1 MCGPFATLGC
11 FMDVQVDR
19 VSFAGGSG
27 AQLAARLDRPAGV
40 PRAYAIFAHC
50 FTCSKDINA
59 ARRIAGSLARQG
71 IAVLRFDFT
80 GLGSSEGEFAS
91 TNFSSNLDDLG
102 RAAAYLEENFEAPQ
116 LLIGHSL
123 GGAAVLAAAAQIH
136 SVKAVATIG
145 APSDA
150 HHVTHNFHAHLDE
163 IAHAGIAEVS
173 LGGRKFTIEK
183 QFIEDLN
190 ESRVRENLSSL
201 KKAVLVLHSPT
212 DETVGIENA
221 TAIFK
226 AARQPKSFVS
236 LDGAD
241 HLLTKESDAVFA
253 AEIISAWA
261 TRYLNLAQDEELAT
275 PEPAAL
281 VRETHNGKFQNS
293 ILVNGHRLLA
303 DEPKSFGGLNSGPSP
318 YDFLAAS
325 LGACTSMTLRM
336 YFERKKVDV
345 GTISVEVNH
354 AKVHADDEERGGKI
368 DQFERIISV
377 TNDVDEPTRAKLLEI
392 ADKCPVHKTLENT
405 SQILTSLV

>member
-1 MCGPFATLGC
+1 MNIH
-11 FMDVQVDR
+11 VDR
-19 VSFAGGSG
+19 VTFDGGAG
-27 AQLAARLDRPAGV
+27 AKLAARLDRPAGN

-59 ARRIAGSLARQG
+59 ARRIAGALARQG

-91 TNFSSNLDDLG
+91 TNFSSNLADLE
-102 RAAAYLEENFEAPQ
+102 RAATFLRENYEAPQ

-123 GGAAVLAAAAQIH
+123 GGAAVLAAAANIE
-136 SVKAVATIG
+136 SVRAVATIG
-145 APSDA
+145 APADA
-150 HHVTHNFHAHLDE
+150 HHVAHNFHAHLDE
-163 IAHAGIAEVS
+163 IDHSGTAEVS

-183 QFIEDLN
+183 QFVDDLK

-201 KKAVLVLHSPT
+201 RKAVLVLHSPI

-226 AARQPKSFVS
+226 AARHPKSFVS

-241 HLLTKESDAVFA
+241 HLLTSERDAVFA
-253 AEIISAWA
+253 AEVISAWA
-261 TRYLNLAQDEELAT
+261 TRYLSLAQDEDLAA

-303 DEPKSFGGLNSGPSP
+303 DEPKSVGGLNSGPSP

-345 GTISVEVNH
+345 GTISVVVNH
-354 AKVHADDEERGGKI
+354 AKVHAEDEGRSGKI
-368 DQFERIISV
+368 DQFERVISV
-377 TNDVDEPTRAKLLEI
+377 TGQVDEQVWAKLLEI

-405 SQILTSLV
+405 SKILTRVA